1 MKRGL
6 TFIEI
11 LMVLFIMSILLIMVS
26 PTLTSHQMESV
37 QSRLFLN
44 QLMNEINYAKDLAV
58 TENRNV
64 CLEFDVDN
72 QRIFY
77 LRDASEEK
85 YELIN
90 LPDGLQLMSDFYF
103 CYFPDGSINAFR
115 TVYFQQLTTQKKYAL
130 VFQLGSGKFYLKGES

>member
-77 LRDASEEK
+77 LRDASEGE
-85 YELIN
+85 YELIY
-90 LPDGLQLMSDFYF
+90 LPDGLQLISDFHF
-103 CYFPDGSINAFR
+103 CYFPDGSINSFR